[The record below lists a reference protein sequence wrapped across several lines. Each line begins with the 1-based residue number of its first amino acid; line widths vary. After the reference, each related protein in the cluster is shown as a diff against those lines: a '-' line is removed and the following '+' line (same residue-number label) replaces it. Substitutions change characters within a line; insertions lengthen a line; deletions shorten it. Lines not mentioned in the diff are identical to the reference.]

1 VVWRSGVVFLSS
13 RWFENLVEMSQ
24 EFGQF
29 DDCIRRD
36 SECDPNSSMAKW
48 RTEQWNL
55 EVTHVRF
62 QAGSGL
68 VEIIC

>member
-1 VVWRSGVVFLSS
+1 VVGVVFCSS

-36 SECDPNSSMAKW
+36 LERDPNSSMAKW
-48 RTEQWNL
+48 RTDQWDFQ
-55 EVTHVRF
+55 VTHVCF
-62 QAGSGL
+62 QAGSRL
-68 VEIIC
+68 VETIC